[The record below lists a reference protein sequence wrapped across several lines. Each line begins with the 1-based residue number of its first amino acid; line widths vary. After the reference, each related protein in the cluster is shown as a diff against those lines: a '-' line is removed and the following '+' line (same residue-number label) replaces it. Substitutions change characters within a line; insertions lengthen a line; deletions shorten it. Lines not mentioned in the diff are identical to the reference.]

1 MSEKAQFPN
10 WKIGIFV
17 ILISLSALVS
27 KAGKSEVT
35 KESMIPHVST
45 EFAEP
50 KIVGPDA
57 LCVVFGQVV
66 GTYSAGGDVG
76 DVYDWTVTNPA
87 GEVILT
93 RSGGEQLETIQVVFS
108 EIGTYT
114 IALQVRRG
122 TNFNYYQESK
132 SVEVQKGPQLA
143 LLPDYLLCAGSAT
156 VLTALDPS
164 SSDISEFT
172 IEWKDIDGNLLGT
185 GNEYLTYSAG
195 YHLVELYRTGANGAQ
210 SCLIT
215 GSTFVGPPIDFEIEL
230 SSTTFCEGG
239 TIEVGLDTP
248 LTGDWFIQK
257 GFTGARELAGQ
268 GFEIEFESEDLS
280 GPGLYIVTFQTTSE
294 EYPDCISERFVG
306 FELLESPQATISIT
320 EQPDDCVLT
329 NGAFDITLSTDVD
342 ALYIPELN
350 YTQGSLSSGQ
360 SISFPDLEPKVY
372 SVVIEKAGCQTT
384 TLVQLDSKNPP
395 TSSNPP
401 SQTPPT
407 ITTTDET
414 CSPNGVVSG
423 NVNVQFGIP
432 ISNGTYR
439 ILEKGRG
446 LTDSGEIPA
455 NGEFQVELKDGS
467 YLLEI
472 NIDGCTYPIEE
483 IEIGDAP
490 QVNFTVPAELNI
502 CETFVL
508 EPDTDQDISFT
519 LTYPDGTEESLNSGQ
534 AFTLTEEGEYTIFG
548 EGNGNNA
555 NLCPKII
562 EFSATFSKSIS
573 FSPYLAIDKC
583 FDPIRFKIELQGISI
598 EEASIRWFND
608 QGDIVG
614 RAPEFYP
621 AGVGLYSL
629 LVQPLAS
636 GYCPVDPVEFE
647 VVAPITSVPMNMAAT
662 KICPLP
668 SFGVVTLTTD
678 EEEVANTEWIY
689 YDSLNNRQELPEF
702 LGQFEIE
709 VTNPGTYEA
718 VAYNQMGC
726 EIGRNLI
733 AVEASTLLT
742 PPQLDDTYAIC
753 SKKNTME
760 GINPGD
766 YESYEWYFENEL
778 VSTSS
783 TYKPTLVGEY
793 SLTVTTIDGCVF
805 TDSFTTYDACDF
817 QVVYPNAM
825 VIGDSNRN
833 FGVIVSEGVTEASL
847 YILNRQGALIYQE
860 DTQEIAYET
869 PILQWDGMMLNGKK
883 VPLGTYVVVLLL
895 RNPTY
900 GFEEKLT
907 GSLLVIE

>member
-1 MSEKAQFPN
+1 MS
-10 WKIGIFV
+10 
-17 ILISLSALVS
+17 
-27 KAGKSEVT
+27 
-35 KESMIPHVST
+35 PHVST

-66 GTYSAGGDVG
+66 GSFSAGGDVG

-108 EIGTYT
+108 EIGTY
-114 IALQVRRG
+114 AVYLQVRRG
-122 TNFNYYQESK
+122 TDFNYYQETK
-132 SVEVQKGPQLA
+132 AVEVQKGPELA
-143 LLPDYLLCAGSAT
+143 LLPDYLLCAGSPT
-156 VLTALDPS
+156 LLTALDPNS
-164 SSDISEFT
+164 PDLSEFT
-172 IEWKDIDGNLLGT
+172 IEWKDIEGNILGT

-215 GSTFVGPPIDFEIEL
+215 GSTFVGPPIDFEIVL

-239 TIEVGLDTP
+239 SIQIGLDTP
-248 LTGDWFIQK
+248 LSGDWFIQK
-257 GFTGARELAGQ
+257 GFSGARESAGQ
-268 GFEIEFESEDLS
+268 GFDIEFESDDLN

-294 EYPDCISERFVG
+294 DYPDCISERSIG
-306 FELLESPQATISIT
+306 FELLESPKASIT
-320 EQPDDCVLT
+320 ITGQPDDCIQSNGSFDLT
-329 NGAFDITLSTDVD
+329 LISDVD
-342 ALYIPELN
+342 AIYIPELN
-350 YTQGSLSSGQ
+350 FSGGAFLAGQ
-360 SISFPDLEPKVY
+360 TIPFPDLEPKVY
-372 SVVIEKAGCQTT
+372 SVVLEKGGCQIT
-384 TLVQLDSKNPP
+384 TLIQLDAKNPP
-395 TSSNPP
+395 VTSNPP

-407 ITTTDET
+407 ISKTDET
-414 CSPNGVVSG
+414 CTPTGVNPGRIQVD
-423 NVNVQFGIP
+423 FGIP
-432 ISNGTYR
+432 IPNGIYR
-439 ILEKGRG
+439 ILQNGKG
-446 LTDSGEIPA
+446 LVDSGQIPTD
-455 NGEFQVELKDGS
+455 GEFEVSLRNGS
-467 YLLEI
+467 YLLEL
-472 NIDGCTYPIEE
+472 NIDGCTYPIES
-483 IEIGDAP
+483 IVIDDAP
-490 QVNFTVPAELNI
+490 QVDFTVPTELNI
-502 CETFVL
+502 CETFEL
-508 EPDTDQDISFT
+508 IPDTEEDIRFT
-519 LTYPDGTEESLNSGQ
+519 LTYPDGTEETLNTGQ
-534 AFTLTEEGEYTIFG
+534 AFTLIEEGTYSILG
-548 EGNGNNA
+548 VGMGNNA
-555 NLCPKII
+555 NLCPKTI
-562 EFSATFSKSIS
+562 ELSATFSTNIS
-573 FSPYLAIDKC
+573 FAPYLAVEKC
-583 FDPIRFKIELQGISI
+583 FDPIKYEIDLQGIAI

-621 AGVGLYSL
+621 SGIGFYSL
-629 LVQPLAS
+629 LVQPLES
-636 GYCPVDPVEFE
+636 GYCPVEPVEFE
-647 VVAPITSVPMNMAAT
+647 VVPQITAVPMELEAT

-668 SFGVVTLTTD
+668 SFGIVTLTTD

-689 YDSLNNRQELPEF
+689 YDSLNNRQELPDF
-702 LGQFEIE
+702 SGLFEIE
-709 VTNPGTYEA
+709 VTEAGTYEA
-718 VAYNQMGC
+718 VTFNQLGC

-733 AVEASTLLT
+733 EVEASTLLT

-753 SKKNTME
+753 SKKNNMD

-766 YESYEWYFENEL
+766 YESYEWYFEDEL

-817 QVVYPNAM
+817 QVVFPNAL

-907 GSLLVIE
+907 SSLLVIE